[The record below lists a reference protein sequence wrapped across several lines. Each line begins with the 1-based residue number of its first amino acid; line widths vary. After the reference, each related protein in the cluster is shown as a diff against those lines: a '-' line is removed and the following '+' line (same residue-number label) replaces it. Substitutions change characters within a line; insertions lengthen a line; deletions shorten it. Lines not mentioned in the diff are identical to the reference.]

1 MTLVTILGG
10 KGKKGGSGGSSLSAG
25 AYSTLTGGG
34 AGGVLG
40 ASMPEAMI
48 TPPAGGAEGLS
59 YTGSHP
65 LKMTGGRRSLYRRMS
80 RRRHRG
86 SVRRVGS
93 SYPKTHRR
101 RHHHHNK
108 SCRHNKP
115 WSIRSLFK
123 R

>member
-1 MTLVTILGG
+1 MTLILGG
-10 KGKKGGSGGSSLSAG
+10 KGKKGGAGGSSLSAG
-25 AYSTLTGGG
+25 AYSSLTGGG

-40 ASMPEAMI
+40 AGMPSEAMI

-59 YTGSHP
+59 HTGSHP

-93 SYPKTHRR
+93 SSPKTHRR